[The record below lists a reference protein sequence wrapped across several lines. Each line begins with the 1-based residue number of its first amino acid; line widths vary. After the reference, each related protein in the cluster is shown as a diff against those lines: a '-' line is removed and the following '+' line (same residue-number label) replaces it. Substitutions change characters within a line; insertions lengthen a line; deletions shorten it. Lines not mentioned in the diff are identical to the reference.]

1 MCQTQG
7 FAEMGVTLDVIAS
20 NGCFGVVSLQVE
32 GKDARNCAVLS
43 YRDGPGGWS
52 VKSMWCIP
60 GPTMGIDFGGEYFP
74 SKHLGTEYVGTFGNA
89 TRVVVYGISN
99 DVGV

>member
-1 MCQTQG
+1 
-7 FAEMGVTLDVIAS
+7 
-20 NGCFGVVSLQVE
+20 
-32 GKDARNCAVLS
+32 
-43 YRDGPGGWS
+43 
-52 VKSMWCIP
+52 
-60 GPTMGIDFGGEYFP
+60 MGIDFGREYFP